1 MTEQSTRVEARDLS
15 YDAVIVGGGMGG
27 LTSGALLARAG
38 KKVLVVDNH
47 ERPGGHARA
56 FCGDGHVF
64 DSAVHL
70 ITRCGQTATFGTGII
85 DALLRNL
92 GVRERCDLL
101 PVNPFYTIE
110 FPDLKVTVPTGREAF
125 LETHTRH
132 FPDEAAGLRRL
143 MDLTMRIASE
153 LEMLPDVP
161 GISDLL
167 LARWRTPTLFRYRN
181 ATLQQVIDSEL
192 RDPRCKSLYTTL
204 WSWLGSPPW
213 DAAFVVWA
221 YMMAHYIEDGAYYCR
236 GGFQALADAVVTA
249 LERAGGE
256 LVLGTRVQSILAT
269 ERRVRGIV
277 LDTGQRIEA
286 PLVICNGDP
295 RITFQEQLPERQVP
309 THFMRRVRKLE
320 LTFPCVAA
328 YVATDLDVR
337 ALGLG
342 HETMYSTTWNPRD
355 WYAAARA
362 GEVPGLTIT
371 IPTITDPSLAPSGQ
385 HIVIIMA
392 LAPES
397 AGRDGELGQRMLDR
411 AEHLL
416 PGLRDHMIDVVGA
429 PAGELQQLAVHRI
442 EAIYGAALT
451 PHQVGSRRLP
461 QRTPVEGLLL
471 VGQWTRPGPGVAGVM
486 ESGLDLA
493 RHVLG
498 RSPVSAKLPHRFTPA
513 TTTT

>member
-1 MTEQSTRVEARDLS
+1 MTEPSSRIEAREVT

-27 LTSGALLARAG
+27 LTTGALLARAG
-38 KKVLVVDNH
+38 KKVLVVDDN

-56 FCGDGHVF
+56 FRDDGHVF

-70 ITRCGQTATFGTGII
+70 ITRCGRTATFGTGII

-92 GVRERCDLL
+92 GVRELCDLV
-101 PVNPFYTIE
+101 PVNPFYTVE
-110 FPDLKVTVPTGREAF
+110 FPDLRVSVPTGREAF
-125 LETHTRH
+125 LEAHAQH

-143 MDLTMRIASE
+143 TDLTVQIARE
-153 LEMLPDVP
+153 LEMLPDKL
-161 GISDLL
+161 GIADLL
-167 LARWRTPTLFRYRN
+167 LARWRTPSLFRYRN
-181 ATLQQVIDSEL
+181 ATLQQVIDREL

-213 DAAFVVWA
+213 NASFMVWA

-236 GGFQALADAVVTA
+236 GGFQTLADAVATA

-256 LVLGTRVQSILAT
+256 LLIGTRVQSIQARD
-269 ERRVRGIV
+269 RRVRGVV

-286 PLVICNGDP
+286 PLVISNGDP
-295 RITFQEQLPERQVP
+295 RATFQELLPPGEVP
-309 THFMRRVRKLE
+309 APFMRRLRRLE
-320 LTFPCVAA
+320 LAFPCVAA

-342 HETMYSTTWNPRD
+342 HETLYSTTWSPHD
-355 WYAAARA
+355 WYKAARA
-362 GEVPGLTIT
+362 GEVPGLSIT
-371 IPTITDPSLAPSGQ
+371 IPTLTDPSLAPPGQ
-385 HIVIIMA
+385 HIVILMA
-392 LAPES
+392 LAPELP
-397 AGRDGELGQRMLDR
+397 GRDSELTQRMLDR

-416 PGLRDHMIDVVGA
+416 PGLRDHMTDVVGA
-429 PAGELQQLAVHRI
+429 PVGELQQLAVRRI
-442 EAIYGAALT
+442 ESMYGAALT
-451 PHQVGSRRLP
+451 PDQVGGRRLS

-493 RHVLG
+493 RRILG
-498 RSPVSAKLPHRFTPA
+498 RSPAGAALPHRFTPA
-513 TTTT
+513 MTPA